1 MRTFCLCKVGFQY
14 TDRDTGDMYKHSPKK
29 AIHMSSSALEGSP
42 MPSYQPWTSSF
53 PNWKT
58 LPHPAKLSDPQVVG
72 LPKRVEEDNNS
83 PGCFL
88 FEQVIQHLRISGV
101 QERNC
106 LRPDSPLD
114 TALSLTQREFPVT
127 TGLLEEF

>member
-1 MRTFCLCKVGFQY
+1 M
-14 TDRDTGDMYKHSPKK
+14 
-29 AIHMSSSALEGSP
+29 EN
-42 MPSYQPWTSSF
+42 PSTPCEAVD
-53 PNWKT
+53 
-58 LPHPAKLSDPQVVG
+58 LQVVG
-72 LPKRVEEDNNS
+72 LPKRAEEDNNS

-88 FEQVIQHLRISGV
+88 LEQVIQHLRISGV